1 MTDGAE
7 RYGKVVA
14 EHGLSPTHLQVIDWV
29 PRGSRVLELGCA
41 TGYIGRI
48 LMREKGCRVTGV
60 EVDLAA
66 AEVARAN
73 GLEVHTG
80 SLEDE
85 AFRTSLGTG
94 YDIVIAADVL
104 EHLANPAPVL
114 EHFKRWL
121 TPASASPGNLAPRGI
136 VAVPNLA
143 TWSIRAQL
151 FFRGDFEYQ
160 DTGILDRT
168 HLHHFTWETFHKLV
182 ASQNW
187 SIEDTMVDGWEVP
200 GAHTLLFELPLSIM
214 RRTRP
219 TPTAGDR
226 VAQYV
231 ASCAFKLGKLLSRPL
246 VAHFPNLAAPH
257 VALLLRPPA

>member
-14 EHGLSPTHLQVIDWV
+14 DHGLSPTHLQVIDWV

-121 TPASASPGNLAPRGI
+121 TPASASAGNLAPRGI

-160 DTGILDRT
+160 DTGISTARICT
-168 HLHHFTWETFHKLV
+168 TSPGRRFTSWWRRNTGP
-182 ASQNW
+182 S
-187 SIEDTMVDGWEVP
+187 
-200 GAHTLLFELPLSIM
+200 
-214 RRTRP
+214 RTRWWM
-219 TPTAGDR
+219 AGR
-226 VAQYV
+226 
-231 ASCAFKLGKLLSRPL
+231 SRGRTRFYSNCRSPS
-246 VAHFPNLAAPH
+246 
-257 VALLLRPPA
+257 